1 MMDRKDT
8 VGLLIAGIGLV
19 GQSFTTLAPAGPWN
33 SPSFSRGVF
42 GLLGLCLLY
51 IAWFKRTFGFYGV
64 APTVDRW
71 QSPETSWLHVVVF
84 GLACLVVTRIIRV
97 VDGNGFFPEP
107 AGLLL
112 ALVGVLA
119 LMNGAYVWLITSGPL
134 ADEEE

>member
-8 VGLLIAGIGLV
+8 VGLLIAGIVLV

-134 ADEEE
+134 TDEEE